1 MSSET
6 KYQVK
11 KFGFL
16 RKPLLFR
23 SFVQK
28 ELIMSG
34 MIEWLLQ
41 FLENQT
47 GNFALEF
54 GSALLMNLCLN
65 EVSQSTVLRYKDQLL
80 ALMLKLLKHPN
91 TQVNLIRNHLKLLFV
106 FRLVRT

>member
-1 MSSET
+1 
-6 KYQVK
+6 
-11 KFGFL
+11 
-16 RKPLLFR
+16 
-23 SFVQK
+23 
-28 ELIMSG
+28 MSG

-91 TQVNLIRNHLKLLFV
+91 TQVTIDNINFILLF
-106 FRLVRT
+106 FRFPHT